1 MIKNTSEMMLD
12 DLDKT
17 ILRLLQADGRLS
29 NLDLARQ
36 MNLSPPATHARLK
49 QLEKEGYIRKFT
61 TLVDR
66 DKAGFDLLCF
76 IHVALQMHQLEQV
89 ENFRTMI
96 RQIPEVLECH
106 HITGEYDYLL
116 KVVLHN
122 RKDLERFVVDRITP
136 IQGIARIHTSL
147 ALTEVKN
154 TTELPLE

>member
-36 MNLSPPATHARLK
+36 INLSPPATHARLK

-76 IHVALQMHQLEQV
+76 MHVALQMHQLEQV

>member
-17 ILRLLQADGRLS
+17 ILLLLQADGRLS

-36 MNLSPPATHARLK
+36 INLSPPATHARLK
-49 QLEKEGYIRKFT
+49 QLEKEGYIRQFT

-96 RQIPEVLECH
+96 RQIPEVLECY

-136 IQGIARIHTSL
+136 IHGIARIHTSL

>member
-1 MIKNTSEMMLD
+1 MIKNTSEMTLD
-12 DLDKT
+12 ETDKL

-36 MNLSPPATHARLK
+36 INLSPPATHARLR

-66 DKAGFDLLCF
+66 EKAGFDLLCF

-89 ENFRTMI
+89 DNFRNMM

-116 KVVLHN
+116 KVVLHT

-136 IQGIARIHTSL
+136 IHGIARIHTNL
-147 ALTEVKN
+147 ALTEVKS